1 MKRYV
6 IRITGKV
13 QGVFY
18 RDTARHA
25 AVRLGRSGFARNE
38 PDGSVY
44 VEVEGEEAAL
54 REFLKWCPQGSQ
66 SSEVE
71 NIEYSEGE
79 VVGHQGFETR

>member
-25 AVRLGRSGFARNE
+25 AVQLGLSGFARNE

-44 VEVEGEEAAL
+44 VEVEGEEPAL
-54 REFLKWCPQGSQ
+54 YEFLKWCPQGSQ
-66 SSEVE
+66 HSEVKAVE
-71 NIEYSEGE
+71 HSEHE
-79 VVGHQGFETR
+79 PAGHEGFEIR